1 MFRRV
6 DILLA
11 PATTGLMTLIG
22 NMTGHPCLTIR
33 AGFAEMRTREMPAYL
48 DAEIKE
54 MEGPTRT
61 VPFGITIECRRCPVC
76 PLRRRGCRAA
86 APARCRRLG
95 ADPHAA
101 PGPSASS
108 SVTVAKLN
116 RVGSYSLR
124 GDWRSGRVTVA
135 KLNRVGSYRR
145 MRSRYMRVSLT
156 ELSCP
161 PAIQADWCLTGEGDL
176 LVRLGQCRS
185 NARYVHRGLRGHGK
199 ARQPRVEQRGGRQRM
214 GQLHRPTPK
223 HLLDLFAQVVPHLRT
238 LGVGIPH
245 AE

>member
-161 PAIQADWCLTGEGDL
+161 PAIQADWCLTGEG
-176 LVRLGQCRS
+176 VSSFAWG
-185 NARYVHRGLRGHGK
+185 NVGAMRGMFIADCAGMAKPG
-199 ARQPRVEQRGGRQRM
+199 QPRVEQRGGRQRM